1 VDAIIFIIM
10 GSSDRM
16 IHREIVE
23 RSPPQEDP
31 FEHLVF
37 ARSCDPNVELANILS
52 PAGSHLD
59 QACG

>member
-1 VDAIIFIIM
+1 M